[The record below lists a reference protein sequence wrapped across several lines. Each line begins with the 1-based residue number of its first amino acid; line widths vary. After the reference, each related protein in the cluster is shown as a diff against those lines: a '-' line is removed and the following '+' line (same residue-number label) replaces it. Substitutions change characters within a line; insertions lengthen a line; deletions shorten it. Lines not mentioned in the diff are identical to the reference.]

1 MKIKD
6 IVKAGYINKLSFFIE
21 IRNPENNKTKQ
32 NIYEVKDMNKRNE
45 IVSKLNYL
53 VVSNWIVNNI
63 IY

>member
-53 VVSNWIVNNI
+53 VVSN
-63 IY
+63 